1 MKSLKTLLFAM
12 LSLFMISCGKDNND
26 LDLNSPLTIS
36 VSKDIIQTDG
46 KDYAEVTVKLNDEVV
61 QDGLIFYFQKGEFLD
76 PATKYVTNSRFSINK
91 AGTYRL
97 MARYGTFSTAPVTI
111 HAIPVAVPETP
122 SDPLESSVDFKTRA
136 LLIQFTGVACG
147 NCPRAKTI
155 MKSIGEGRTSV
166 SPDSYVK
173 IECHNYSGNG
183 YVDKAEFDTEL
194 STLYSAGYPSLNANF
209 HSVSNGMGTEE
220 NVVAYIT
227 SALGLMSPKAGLALN
242 FSVMERQ
249 AILKVTVKAG
259 VASEF
264 RVGGVLLEDGIVSQQ
279 LSATADWMHTHNAC
293 IRWMDTGKNYTGVT
307 LEEMTKGEERSYV
320 FVWDLDAIENDRE
333 TNPGVDYWDGIN
345 PDNLR
350 AAAYVTMPSPSGKM
364 GYIVVNA
371 VQTTSNNQAIPY
383 EYNERD

>member
-46 KDYAEVTVKLNDEVV
+46 KDYAEVTVKLNEEVINEE
-61 QDGLIFYFQKGEFLD
+61 LAFYFKEGKVLK
-76 PATKYVTNSRFSINK
+76 PATKYVTDSRFSIDK
-91 AGTYRL
+91 AGTYHL
-97 MARYGTFSTAPVTI
+97 MARYGTFSTVPVTI
-111 HAIPVAVPETP
+111 HAIPVAVPDTP
-122 SDPLESSVDFKTRA
+122 ADPIESSVDFKTRA

-147 NCPRAKTI
+147 MCPRAKTI
-155 MKSIGEGRTSV
+155 MKDIGEGKTSV

-183 YVDKAEFDTEL
+183 YIDKAEFDTEL
-194 STLYSAGYPSLNANF
+194 STLYCAGYPNLNANF
-209 HSVSNGMGTEE
+209 HSVSNGLGTEV
-220 NVVAYIT
+220 NVEEYI
-227 SALGLMSPKAGLALN
+227 SSVLSLMSPKAGLALN
-242 FSVMERQ
+242 FSVLERQ

-259 VASEF
+259 VTSEF

-293 IRWMDTGKNYTGVT
+293 IRWMDAGKNYTGVT
-307 LEEMTKGEERSYV
+307 LEEMIKGEEKSYV
-320 FVWDLDAIENDRE
+320 FIWDLDAIENDRKA
-333 TNPGVDYWDGIN
+333 NPGVDYWDGIN

>member
-12 LSLFMISCGKDNND
+12 LSLSMISCGKDNND

-46 KDYAEVTVKLNDEVV
+46 KDYAEVTVKLNDEVIK
-61 QDGLIFYFQKGEFLD
+61 DGLTFYFQKGECLD

-91 AGTYRL
+91 AGTYHL
-97 MARYGTFSTAPVTI
+97 MAAYGTFYTETVTI

-122 SDPLESSVDFKTRA
+122 ADPVESSVDFKTRA

-155 MKSIGEGRTSV
+155 MKNIGEGKTSV

-173 IECHNYSGNG
+173 IECHNYSGSG
-183 YVDKAEFDTEL
+183 YIDKAEFDTEL
-194 STLYSAGYPSLNANF
+194 STLYCAGYPNLNANF

-220 NVVAYIT
+220 NVETYIN
-227 SALGLMSPKAGLALN
+227 SALNLMSPKAGLALN

-264 RVGGVLLEDGIVSQQ
+264 KVGGVLLEDGIVSQQ
-279 LSATADWMHTHNAC
+279 LSATADWMNTHNAC
-293 IRWMDTGKNYTGVT
+293 IRWIDAGKNYTGVT
-307 LEEMTKGEERSYV
+307 LEEMAKGEERSYV

-345 PDNLR
+345 PANLR

-371 VQTTSNNQAIPY
+371 VQTTSNNQAVPY

>member
-1 MKSLKTLLFAM
+1 M
-12 LSLFMISCGKDNND
+12 
-26 LDLNSPLTIS
+26 
-36 VSKDIIQTDG
+36 
-46 KDYAEVTVKLNDEVV
+46 
-61 QDGLIFYFQKGEFLD
+61 
-76 PATKYVTNSRFSINK
+76 
-91 AGTYRL
+91 
-97 MARYGTFSTAPVTI
+97 
-111 HAIPVAVPETP
+111 
-122 SDPLESSVDFKTRA
+122 
-136 LLIQFTGVACG
+136 
-147 NCPRAKTI
+147 
-155 MKSIGEGRTSV
+155 
-166 SPDSYVK
+166 
-173 IECHNYSGNG
+173 
-183 YVDKAEFDTEL
+183 
-194 STLYSAGYPSLNANF
+194 GYPSLNANF
-209 HSVSNGMGTEE
+209 CPAPMSNGMGTEE

-227 SALGLMSPKAGLALN
+227 RALDQMSPKAGLALN

-264 RVGGVLLEDGIVSQQ
+264 RVGGILLEDGIVSQQ

-307 LEEMTKGEERSYV
+307 LEEMAKGEERSYV

-350 AAAYVTMPSPSGKM
+350 AAAYVTMPSSSGEK